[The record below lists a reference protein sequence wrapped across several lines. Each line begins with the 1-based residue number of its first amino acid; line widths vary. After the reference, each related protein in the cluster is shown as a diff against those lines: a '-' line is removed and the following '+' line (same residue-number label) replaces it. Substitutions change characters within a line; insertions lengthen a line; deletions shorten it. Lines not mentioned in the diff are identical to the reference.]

1 MDGRITIFLIC
12 VAVLILWYFAS
23 NDEAVQMLLALYFIG
38 YLINFFFIGY
48 RTQNTILRDIFVIT
62 FVVTGLTLFCLSSG
76 SISSGGSVSGSSYN
90 PRSNTRTYTNA
101 NGNITGYSMKY
112 PDGTIRYSDKIGR
125 TRGFR
130 R

>member
-1 MDGRITIFLIC
+1 M
-12 VAVLILWYFAS
+12 
-23 NDEAVQMLLALYFIG
+23 
-38 YLINFFFIGY
+38 
-48 RTQNTILRDIFVIT
+48 IT
-62 FVVTGLTLFCLSSG
+62 FVVTGLTLFCLSGVG
-76 SISSGGSVSGSSYN
+76 SISSGGSVSSYY

-101 NGNITGYSMKY
+101 NGQITGYSMRY